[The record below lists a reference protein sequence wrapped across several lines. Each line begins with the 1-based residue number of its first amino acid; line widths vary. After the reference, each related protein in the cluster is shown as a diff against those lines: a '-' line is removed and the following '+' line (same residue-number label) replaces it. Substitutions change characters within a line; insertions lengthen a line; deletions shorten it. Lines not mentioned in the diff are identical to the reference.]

1 MSSFPESFKYVSAEG
16 ACEKLWPEG
25 RAVLSMQHTWQ
36 GDWNLSPPCA
46 LSRSPQD
53 TAFAKGSGCT
63 SIPHLPPKKMVFRP
77 VVFGMGFRVCPAKV
91 GLLSRF
97 IQKRGQNV
105 GAGAG

>member
-53 TAFAKGSGCT
+53 TAFGKEPAPKDLDAHQFPTSLPRKWFSGQ
-63 SIPHLPPKKMVFRP
+63 LFLEWVFAFVQPR
-77 VVFGMGFRVCPAKV
+77 
-91 GLLSRF
+91 LDY
-97 IQKRGQNV
+97 
-105 GAGAG
+105 